1 MRQLEFKKQTTTSWI
16 PQQTDE
22 DLKGTMW
29 SYINNKG
36 TEKKELRYKDM
47 IFKMDREES
56 GKISL
61 NLWRKWVTDDL
72 AYIRKIEIKTA
83 SSNPSQSSQD
93 Q

>member
-1 MRQLEFKKQTTTSWI
+1 
-16 PQQTDE
+16 
-22 DLKGTMW
+22 MW

-61 NLWRKWVTDDL
+61 NL
-72 AYIRKIEIKTA
+72 
-83 SSNPSQSSQD
+83 
-93 Q
+93 